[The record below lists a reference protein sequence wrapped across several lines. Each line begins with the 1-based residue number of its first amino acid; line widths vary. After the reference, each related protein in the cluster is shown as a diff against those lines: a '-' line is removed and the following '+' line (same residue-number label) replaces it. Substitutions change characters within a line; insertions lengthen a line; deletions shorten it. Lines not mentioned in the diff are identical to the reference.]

1 MTGTQHRRRR
11 RSRGRATAHSS
22 STVPDNSNNNAGND
36 DDNTVDSLEV
46 QILPEHEASGHT
58 THEFNR
64 TVKVKRDYANR
75 LMKLQEW
82 LEDKYP
88 QHFSRLFKK
97 KLGYTPKAYRLSTM
111 N

>member
-1 MTGTQHRRRR
+1 MTGTQHRRRS

-46 QILPEHEASGHT
+46 QNLPEHEASGHT
-58 THEFNR
+58 THG
-64 TVKVKRDYANR
+64 TVKVKRYYANR
-75 LMKLQEW
+75 LIKLQEW

-88 QHFSRLFKK
+88 QH
-97 KLGYTPKAYRLSTM
+97 LGT
-111 N
+111 